1 MRSVQNERGK
11 VSYVCNIS
19 QPLRT
24 VSVIYKKQG
33 TDSGSAQ
40 AGSRKV

>member
-11 VSYVCNIS
+11 VTYVCNIS
-19 QPLRT
+19 QPLMT

-33 TDSGSAQ
+33 TDSGTVQ